1 MNKYSASRTIIQHAV
16 IEAESVE
23 DARRQVAEDSE
34 AVAWED
40 TSNRFM
46 VFENLDKEYQDKQL
60 RDSGPPSHFQQ

>member
-23 DARRQVAEDSE
+23 DAREKASIDTRRRSLGLSE
-34 AVAWED
+34 EVDWID

-46 VFENLDKEYQDKQL
+46 VFENLGEDKENETN
-60 RDSGPPSHFQQ
+60 

>member
-23 DARRQVAEDSE
+23 DARRMVTEDSE
-34 AVAWED
+34 AVSWED

-46 VFENLDKEYQDKQL
+46 VFENLDQE
-60 RDSGPPSHFQQ
+60 DSGEP